1 MAADV
6 KVADGSSSMR
16 TAADGSSSYI
26 GNSCDAMVMLPGG
39 MLKTAKEFKYDWAG
53 DKKEGR
59 APWNR

>member
-1 MAADV
+1 MAA
-6 KVADGSSSMR
+6 AGMR
-16 TAADGSSSYI
+16 MAADGSSSYI

-59 APWNR
+59 VPWNR